1 MQEDKVRGLRAFTR
15 LPLRLR
21 QAIFAAGAYAVLLLI
36 CMLAV
41 SPQQYDLRVGDVAP
55 QTITAS
61 KDTVDEVTTERR
73 RQAAADAVS
82 PVYYKDD
89 SIAEAVLADMETAF
103 SELRAVRE
111 LGGQIRAAWEAEDE
125 QFSEEDY
132 AQATGLL
139 TTLTLSTYQLRTLMN
154 TDEAD
159 FENLYQSL
167 TSATR
172 TTLVSTIAEGQTG
185 EAINNIQQIVAYN
198 TRTDLWY
205 NVAIPTLRAVLR
217 PNMLI
222 DQEATEENRQRA
234 YDAVEPTV
242 YKQDQN
248 IVVKGDRVSA
258 EQIAVLETLGLL
270 RGNSVDVWLYVG
282 LAAIVALI
290 LLAVWLF
297 AMLVSPELLTS
308 GTQALVV
315 LLACVLT
322 LLLSLLM
329 GRYVGANAMPVI
341 LSALL
346 VVSLIGVR
354 PALVANLLTTLLMAF
369 LTFRGADLTTSQTI
383 SVLLMTSVAGTA
395 AIILL
400 RQNAARV
407 YALVTGLICGVIEYA
422 VLLFVSTVT
431 TSELSGALAY
441 GSQAAI
447 GALTAAVLCVGL
459 QPLLETAFN
468 LVTPAKLI
476 ELASPNQPLLRRLMI
491 EAPGTYQHSM
501 MVANLAEAAAEEIGA
516 NALLTR
522 VGAYYHDIGKLVRPM
537 YFKENQ
543 LGENPHDKTDP
554 RVSTAI
560 LTEHTRDGVELARK
574 HRLPEPI
581 VDMIRQHHGD
591 TPVMYFYAKAVKQ
604 GGEEGVDIDDFRYE
618 GPKPQSAE
626 AAILMLSDTVEA
638 AVRSIQEPTQAKISQ
653 MIRKLVRG
661 KMEDGQLDE
670 CTLTFRDI
678 GHICNAF
685 EKAMQGVF
693 HQRIEYPNVDLRR
706 VQKRAQQSRERQQNR
721 ERQQAKKAAAKAA
734 PADAAKG
741 ETQPPKEEP

>member
-1 MQEDKVRGLRAFTR
+1 MDEGKKTAASWFAGLS
-15 LPLRLR
+15 LRLK
-21 QAIFAAGAYAVLLLI
+21 QVLFAAGAYTLLLII
-36 CMLAV
+36 CMLAI
-41 SPQQYDLRVGDVAP
+41 SPQQYDLSVGDVAP
-55 QTITAS
+55 ETITAS
-61 KDTVDEVTTERR
+61 KDIVDEITTERR
-73 RQAAADAVS
+73 RQSAADAIS

-89 SIAEAVLADMETAF
+89 SIFDLVLADMESAF
-103 SELRAVRE
+103 SQLRAVRE
-111 LGGQIRAAWEAEDE
+111 LGGQIRAGWGEGTT
-125 QFSEEDY
+125 QFTEEDY
-132 AQATGLL
+132 TQAMGLL
-139 TTLTLSTYQLRTLMN
+139 TALSLSNYQLRTLMS
-154 TDEAD
+154 TDETD

-172 TTLVSTIAEGQTG
+172 TTLVSTITEGQIND
-185 EAINNIQQIVAYN
+185 AINNIQQIVAYN

-205 NVAIPTLRAVLR
+205 NVAIPALRAVLQ

-258 EQIAVLETLGLL
+258 EQMAVLESLGLL
-270 RGNSVDVWLYVG
+270 RGNSFDVWLYAG
-282 LAAIVALI
+282 AAAIVALI
-290 LLAVWLF
+290 LFAVWLF
-297 AMLVSPELLTS
+297 TALFVPSLLS
-308 GTQALVV
+308 DIKQALVV

-329 GRYVGANAMPVI
+329 GRYVGENAMPVT
-341 LSALL
+341 LAAML
-346 VVSLIGVR
+346 VVSLIGVK
-354 PALVANLLTTLLMAF
+354 PAIVANLATSLLITF
-369 LTFRGADLTTSQTI
+369 LTAKGTDLMTSQMLG
-383 SVLLMTSVAGTA
+383 VLLMTMAGGMTV
-395 AIILL
+395 IYLL

-407 YALVTGLICGVIEYA
+407 YVLVTGLIVSVVEFA
-422 VLLFVSTVT
+422 ALLCVS
-431 TSELSGALAY
+431 ALTMNDIGDVFFFA
-441 GSQAAI
+441 SRAAI
-447 GALTAAVLCVGL
+447 GSLTAAILCVGL

-476 ELASPNQPLLRRLMI
+476 ELSSPNQPLLRRLMI
-491 EAPGTYQHSM
+491 ETPGTYHHSM
-501 MVANLAEAAAEEIGA
+501 VVANLAEAAAEEIGA
-516 NALLTR
+516 NALLVR
-522 VGAYYHDIGKLVRPM
+522 VGAYYHDIGTLVRPI

-574 HRLPEPI
+574 HHLPEQI
-581 VDMIRQHHGD
+581 IDMIRQHHGD

-604 GGEEGVDIDDFRYE
+604 NGEENVDIADFRYD
-618 GPKPQSAE
+618 GPKPQTAE

-638 AVRSIQEPTQAKISQ
+638 AVRSIQEPNQAKISA

-678 GHICNAF
+678 GHICSAF
-685 EKAMQGVF
+685 GTVLQGVF
-693 HQRIEYPNVDLRR
+693 HQRIEYPSVDLGRAKKR
-706 VQKRAQQSRERQQNR
+706 SQKRSQ
-721 ERQQAKKAAAKAA
+721 KAAKENAQGGGAKEA
-734 PADAAKG
+734 P
-741 ETQPPKEEP
+741 